1 MDGLS
6 FDRNFVALSEVTVNN
21 NRLAVTYALNQF
33 VNEGRSHA
41 LGPQLLWLILADAA
55 NVSNSRVRWLAVC
68 GCFAAQSHR
77 NSLEMDVR

>member
-21 NRLAVTYALNQF
+21 NRLAVTYPVNWF

-41 LGPQLLWLILADAA
+41 LGPNYSDLYLADAA
-55 NVSNSRVRWLAVC
+55 NVSNSRVLWLAVC
-68 GCFAAQSHR
+68 ECFPAQSPY
-77 NSLEMDVR
+77 SLEMDVR